1 MIPSQGIE
9 VGSIPITRSKCD
21 RNAQKVTIINMESQL
36 ITLPVEKFKKFPEHY
51 RVLKNSVDLLSADY
65 RVLGIY
71 LTGSFANGSP
81 DQYSDLDVNLIVSV
95 GDRESIIKEQETL
108 REKVAK
114 IATQFPATHLNNPYQ
129 IIVFY
134 EGTYPIHVDYEYK
147 TSEDLKPMAKGKDVI
162 VVFDRTGELNSWKKA
177 CLGAAEEVTPTL
189 DQLQYF
195 EDRFWGWIIYTHGKI
210 KRGELLTIDFGVR
223 YKGYVSDMTRTV
235 AVGEISPQLFRM
247 YEAVRAAQERGC
259 RKIKAGMTG
268 KELDTV
274 CRNSLVRRGYGK
286 YFTHGTGHGIGMEV
300 HELPVAAP
308 GNFGRGVLPAGS
320 VITCEPGVYIKGV
333 GGVRIE
339 DTLVLTKK
347 GNANLAARV
356 AKKLLI
362 LRC

>member
-1 MIPSQGIE
+1 M
-9 VGSIPITRSKCD
+9 GSIPITRSKCD

-210 KRGELLTIDFGVR
+210 KRGELWEARDAIEYIRSNVLNRLAYYQLRLKDEGNRRLESKFTPEILNMLEKTIP
-223 YKGYVSDMTRTV
+223 KGHD
-235 AVGEISPQLFRM
+235 
-247 YEAVRAAQERGC
+247 
-259 RKIKAGMTG
+259 
-268 KELDTV
+268 KESY
-274 CRNSLVRRGYGK
+274 R
-286 YFTHGTGHGIGMEV
+286 
-300 HELPVAAP
+300 
-308 GNFGRGVLPAGS
+308 
-320 VITCEPGVYIKGV
+320 
-333 GGVRIE
+333 
-339 DTLVLTKK
+339 LVLSNIVATYTKLFDRAVLA
-347 GNANLAARV
+347 NAVEGINQADRDYLTKAV
-356 AKKLLI
+356 EF
-362 LRC
+362 